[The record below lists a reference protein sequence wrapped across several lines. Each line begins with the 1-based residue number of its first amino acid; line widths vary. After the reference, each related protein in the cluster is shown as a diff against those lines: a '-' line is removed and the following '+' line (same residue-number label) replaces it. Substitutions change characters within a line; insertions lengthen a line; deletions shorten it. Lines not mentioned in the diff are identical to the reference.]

1 MKSARS
7 VRIWTGISLS
17 TLAISAVSA
26 LAFGT
31 VTASINKIDAF
42 AGIDNRPDKKS
53 SAVNYLLVGS
63 DTREG
68 LSKAE
73 LKELR
78 VGSVATAAGKRSDTM
93 LLVHISKARDKAV
106 LVSIPRDSY
115 ALIPSHT
122 NKSGKVIPAT
132 HSKINSAFN
141 WGGAP
146 LLIQTIEE
154 MTDLKIDH
162 YVEVNFAGFAD
173 VIDSL
178 GGIEVCTKKDIDD
191 PKSHL
196 VLAAGVHT
204 LNGIEALKYVRTRE
218 FDGLGDIGRM
228 QRQQAFM
235 SSVLKKA
242 TSAGV
247 LLNPIT
253 MTSFINSAL
262 AAVTTDTA
270 LKNSD
275 LITLA
280 KQMKSLATSNV
291 RTLTVPLSNL
301 NYYQNGVT
309 ASVLWDPTLAPELW
323 DRLREDRAVIDE
335 VTPSPSASSSASSTK
350 SSQVEII
357 DKFKTR
363 TAADNLCR

>member
-1 MKSARS
+1 MQMKSARS
-7 VRIWTGISLS
+7 IKIFTIISVG
-17 TLAISAVSA
+17 TLALSAISA

-31 VTASINKIDAF
+31 VSASINKIDAF
-42 AGIDNRPDKKS
+42 AGLNDRPGKAS
-53 SAVNYLLVGS
+53 SAVNYLIVGS

-68 LSKAE
+68 LSKEE
-73 LKELR
+73 LAQLR
-78 VGSVATAAGKRSDTM
+78 VGSVKSAAGKRSDTM

-106 LVSIPRDSY
+106 IISIPRDTY
-115 ALIPSHT
+115 ALIPEHK
-122 NKSGKVIPAT
+122 NAQGKLIPAK

-146 LLIQTIEE
+146 LLIQVLEN

-173 VIDSL
+173 VVDAL

-235 SSVLKKA
+235 SSVLRKA

-253 MTSFINSAL
+253 MVNFVNSSL
-262 AAVTTDTA
+262 SAVITDSG
-270 LKNSD
+270 LKSSD

-280 KQMKSLATSNV
+280 KQMKSLSTSKV

-301 NYYQNGVT
+301 YYNQNGVT
-309 ASVLWDPTLAPELW
+309 ASVLWDPVLAPELW
-323 DRLREDRAVIDE
+323 LRLKEDRAVIDE
-335 VTPSPSASSSASSTK
+335 VTPSPSPSATTTAAPT
-350 SSQVEII
+350 II
-357 DKFKTR
+357 DKFKTK
-363 TAADNLCR
+363 TAADDPCK

>member
-7 VRIWTGISLS
+7 IKILTIISVG
-17 TLAISAVSA
+17 TLAISAISA
-26 LAFGT
+26 VAFGT
-31 VTASINKIDAF
+31 VSASINKIDAF
-42 AGIDNRPDKKS
+42 AGIKDRPEKAS
-53 SAVNYLLVGS
+53 SAVNYLIVGS

-68 LSKAE
+68 LTKEE
-73 LKELR
+73 LKQLR
-78 VGSVATAAGKRSDTM
+78 VGSVKSAAGKRSDTL

-106 LVSIPRDSY
+106 IISIPRDTY
-115 ALIPSHT
+115 ALIPEHK
-122 NKSGKVIPAT
+122 NAQGKLIPAK
-132 HSKINSAFN
+132 HSKINAAFN

-146 LLIQTIEE
+146 LLIQVLED

-173 VIDSL
+173 VVDAL
-178 GGIEVCTKKDIDD
+178 GGIEVCTKKDIND

-196 VLAAGVHT
+196 VLAAGVHN

-228 QRQQAFM
+228 QRQQAFI
-235 SSVLKKA
+235 SSVLRKA

-253 MTSFINSAL
+253 MVNFVNSSL
-262 AAVTTDTA
+262 SAVITDSG
-270 LKNSD
+270 LKSSD

-280 KQMKSLATSNV
+280 KQMKSLSTSKV

-301 NYYQNGVT
+301 YYNANGVT
-309 ASVLWDPTLAPELW
+309 ASVLWDPVLAPELW
-323 DRLREDRAVIDE
+323 LRLKEDRAVIDE
-335 VTPSPSASSSASSTK
+335 VTPSPSPSATTTAE
-350 SSQVEII
+350 VTII
-357 DKFKTR
+357 DKFKTK
-363 TAADNLCR
+363 TAADDPCK

>member
-7 VRIWTGISLS
+7 IRIFTGISLG
-17 TLAISAVSA
+17 TLAISAISA

-73 LKELR
+73 LKALR

-106 LVSIPRDSY
+106 LVSIPRDTY
-115 ALIPSHT
+115 ALIPEHL
-122 NKSGKVIPAT
+122 NKSGKMVPAA

-146 LLIQTIEE
+146 LLIQTLEQ
-154 MTDLKIDH
+154 MTQLKIDH
-162 YVEVNFAGFAD
+162 YVEVNFAGFAR
-173 VIDSL
+173 VVDSL

-218 FDGLGDIGRM
+218 FDGLGDLGRM

-235 SSVLKKA
+235 SSVIKKA
-242 TSAGV
+242 TSAAV

-253 MTSFINSAL
+253 MTNFINSSL
-262 AAVTTDTA
+262 AAVTTDEG

-301 NYYQNGVT
+301 NYYANGVT
-309 ASVLWDPTLAPELW
+309 ASVLWDPVLAPELW

-335 VTPSPSASSSASSTK
+335 VTPSPSPSSTK
-350 SSQVEII
+350 SAEVEIV

-363 TAADNLCR
+363 TAEDNICR

>member
-7 VRIWTGISLS
+7 IKILTIISVG
-17 TLAISAVSA
+17 TLALSAVSA
-26 LAFGT
+26 VAFGT
-31 VTASINKIDAF
+31 VSASINKIDAF
-42 AGIDNRPDKKS
+42 AGLTDRPDKAS
-53 SAVNYLLVGS
+53 SAVNYLIVGS

-68 LSKAE
+68 LTKEE
-73 LKELR
+73 LKQLR
-78 VGSVATAAGKRSDTM
+78 VGSVKSAAGKRSDTM

-106 LVSIPRDSY
+106 IVSIPRDTY
-115 ALIPSHT
+115 ALIPEHK
-122 NKSGKVIPAT
+122 NAQGKVIPAK

-146 LLIQTIEE
+146 LLIQVLED

-173 VIDSL
+173 VVDAL
-178 GGIEVCTKKDIDD
+178 GGIEVCTKKDIND

-196 VLAAGVHT
+196 VLAAGVHN

-228 QRQQAFM
+228 QRQQGFI
-235 SSVLKKA
+235 SSVLRKA

-253 MTSFINSAL
+253 MVNFVNSSL
-262 AAVTTDTA
+262 SAVITDSG
-270 LKNSD
+270 LKSSD

-280 KQMKSLATSNV
+280 KQMKSLSTSKV
-291 RTLTVPLSNL
+291 RTLTVPLSDL
-301 NYYQNGVT
+301 YYNANGVT
-309 ASVLWDPTLAPELW
+309 ASVLWDPVLAPELW
-323 DRLREDRAVIDE
+323 LRLKEDRAVIDE
-335 VTPSPSASSSASSTK
+335 VTPSPSPSATTTA
-350 SSQVEII
+350 QPTII
-357 DKFKTR
+357 DKFKTK
-363 TAADNLCR
+363 TAADDPCK